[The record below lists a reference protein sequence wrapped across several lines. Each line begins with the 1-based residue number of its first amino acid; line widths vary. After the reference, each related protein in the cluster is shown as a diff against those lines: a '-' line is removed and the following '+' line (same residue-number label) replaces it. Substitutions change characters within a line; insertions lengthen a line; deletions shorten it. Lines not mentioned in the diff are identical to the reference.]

1 MPDASSSSSSSSE
14 RSEYCPTPLGVF
26 FFFFLS
32 LGLIRFLSTI
42 LLQMASLSFK
52 PCVSS
57 STLIWLTKMVSVG
70 LYLPHAAH
78 HYKGRG
84 RWFEPAYVDM
94 VLRVAPHY
102 NKRSLILYNGVTLNI
117 MSIKVSLT
125 SCAPRVLSKLHTT
138 HQHQLHTTP

>member
-1 MPDASSSSSSSSE
+1 MPDVSPPSSSSSV
-14 RSEYCPTPLGVF
+14 RSKYWPTPVGV

-138 HQHQLHTTP
+138 HQQQLHTTP